1 MNTEKLHNFIKWIVV
16 EVQMLL
22 AKTYFVA
29 SFFFLWT
36 SSQTTC
42 LSGEGRTYLVPELA
56 KTSQNQPKR
65 PKTSQTDPSKWQ
77 NNPKRPKISNLG
89 KSRTF
94 YKFSFFKLQAKI
106 PKFGC
111 FGPRS
116 INFLIFPRNF
126 VLTLFWRCWFQIWH
140 WFLKILSL
148 NTQIWVF

>member
-1 MNTEKLHNFIKWIVV
+1 MNSRRGANVTCKNLFRCK
-16 EVQMLL
+16 
-22 AKTYFVA
+22 F
-29 SFFFLWT
+29 FFFLWT
-36 SSQTTC
+36 SSQTTW

-77 NNPKRPKISNLG
+77 NNPKRPKISKLG
-89 KSRTF
+89 KSRTC
-94 YKFSFFKLQAKI
+94 YKFSFFKLQAKT

-116 INFLIFPRNF
+116 ISFLIFPRNF
-126 VLTLFWRCWFQIWH
+126 VLTLFWRHWFQTWH

-148 NTQIWVF
+148 NTQIWAF

>member
-148 NTQIWVF
+148 HTQIWVF

>member
-56 KTSQNQPKR
+56 KTSQNQ
-65 PKTSQTDPSKWQ
+65 
-77 NNPKRPKISNLG
+77 PKRPKISNLG

>member
-126 VLTLFWRCWFQIWH
+126 VLTLFWRCWFQIRH